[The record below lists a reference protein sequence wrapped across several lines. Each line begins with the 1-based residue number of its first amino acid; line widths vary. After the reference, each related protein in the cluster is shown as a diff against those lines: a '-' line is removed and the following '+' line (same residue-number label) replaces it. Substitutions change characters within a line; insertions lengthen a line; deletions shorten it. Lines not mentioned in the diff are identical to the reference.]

1 MAAVLR
7 MVMTATLAC
16 AAADPISRHAVIP
29 IAIMAFSTSIS
40 SIAITLRAGIHPLR
54 FAPSYLL
61 GTVAVLTSLG
71 YVSM

>member
-1 MAAVLR
+1 MATILL

-16 AAADPISRHAVIP
+16 AAANQISRDAVVP
-29 IAIMAFSTSIS
+29 IAIMAFSTSIL

-54 FAPSYLL
+54 FPPSYLL
-61 GTVAVLTSLG
+61 GTDAVLTSLG